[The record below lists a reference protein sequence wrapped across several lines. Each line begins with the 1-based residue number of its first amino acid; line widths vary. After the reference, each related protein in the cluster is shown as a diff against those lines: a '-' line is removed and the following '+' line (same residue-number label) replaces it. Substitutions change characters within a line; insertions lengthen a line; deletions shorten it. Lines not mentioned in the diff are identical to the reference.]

1 MSNTP
6 AIPKAASIPPKSL
19 LPCGHRAAL
28 ETPATRAAR
37 LQRRRLYIGGALVT
51 LLAAASAKLAAGADD
66 GHAKAPLWLLLTG
79 IGVVWLLLLVH
90 AASCTEKHQYKA
102 FLRRYPWNGYCAWF
116 GAYHGPEPVPG
127 DDRNRYIRVYLFD
140 IHTGE
145 RVSSLVTVRKLVP
158 WASSHMTVWL
168 CGDPATG
175 GVLAEPGGGGRLALA
190 MPDAARL
197 VDKIDR
203 LPLISLL

>member
-6 AIPKAASIPPKSL
+6 AIPKAASISPKSL
-19 LPCGHRAAL
+19 PPCTHRAAL

-37 LQRRRLYIGGALVT
+37 LQRRRLYVGGALVT
-51 LLAAASAKLAAGADD
+51 ALAVGSAKFAAGAD
-66 GHAKAPLWLLLTG
+66 GHAQVPLWLPLTG
-79 IGVVWLLLLVH
+79 IGLIWLLLLLH

-102 FLRRYPWNGYCAWF
+102 FLRRYPWNGYSALF

-127 DDRNRYIRVYLFD
+127 EDRNRYVRVYLFD
-140 IHTGE
+140 MQTGE

-158 WASSHMTVWL
+158 WATSHMTVWL

>member
-19 LPCGHRAAL
+19 PPCGHRAAL

-37 LQRRRLYIGGALVT
+37 LQRRRLYVGGALVT
-51 LLAAASAKLAAGADD
+51 LLAAASAKLAAGANG
-66 GHAKAPLWLLLTG
+66 GHAQTPLWLPLTG
-79 IGVVWLLLLVH
+79 IGVLWLLLLIH
-90 AASCTEKHQYKA
+90 AATCTEKHQYKA

-116 GAYHGPEPVPG
+116 GAYRGPEPVPG
-127 DDRNRYIRVYLFD
+127 DDKNRYVRVYLFD

>member
-6 AIPKAASIPPKSL
+6 AIPKAASISLKSL
-19 LPCGHRAAL
+19 PPNTHHAAL
-28 ETPATRAAR
+28 QTPATRAAR
-37 LQRRRLYIGGALVT
+37 LQRRRLYVGGGLVT
-51 LLAAASAKLAAGADD
+51 VLAALSGKFAAGAD
-66 GHAKAPLWLLLTG
+66 GHTQVPLWLALTGIAVLWLLLL
-79 IGVVWLLLLVH
+79 IH

-127 DDRNRYIRVYLFD
+127 ADKDRYVRVYLFD
-140 IHTGE
+140 IQTGE

-158 WASSHMTVWL
+158 WASCRMTVWL

-175 GVLAEPGGGGRLALA
+175 GVLAAPGGGGRLALA